1 MGAGLRIKKEAK
13 FRGQTQSQ
21 YLNFGNAED
30 GKAEAEATQTGS
42 RATVCNL
49 FKRVGKWQNVKFIFY
64 FKMEKM
70 EWDKLKV
77 SQWVET
83 VQTAIVI
90 ESPNQ
95 VG

>member
-1 MGAGLRIKKEAK
+1 MGHGLRIKKEAK

-49 FKRVGKWQNVKFIFY
+49 FKCLENSQNIK
-64 FKMEKM
+64 
-70 EWDKLKV
+70 
-77 SQWVET
+77 
-83 VQTAIVI
+83 
-90 ESPNQ
+90 
-95 VG
+95 